1 MKQYNKIQIYFMSGT
16 GNALTACLWIR
27 EYAEKQDIETSIV
40 HIDRFDKNTVLE
52 AENTTLTGFAY
63 PAHGFSL
70 PWYMLKFIVGFP
82 RGRNKDFFLLNTR
95 AGMKM
100 SRLFLPGLSGLAMWL
115 PLFILTLKGYK
126 IKGLLPLD
134 MPSNWISIH
143 PGIRRKIVDSIIGRC
158 KRITVNFT
166 KNICTGK
173 KAFRPMLWI
182 ELPFDIAV
190 APISLGYFLI
200 GRFFLA
206 KTFIASYQCN
216 NCGICIEYCPVG
228 AIKMHLGRP
237 FWTFNCES
245 CMRCMNNCPKKA
257 IQTSHLFAFMMIWT
271 VSLFPLT
278 DMLMEYILKNSAPWV
293 HIFSGLIDLTIV
305 SAFNIPL
312 LFITY
317 WLLHILLLIKPVN
330 MLFTY
335 TSLTRWWRRY
345 KVPGLNVKDYHDI
358 K

>member
-1 MKQYNKIQIYFMSGT
+1 MSGT
-16 GNALTACLWIR
+16 GNALKACRWIK
-27 EYAEKQDIETSIV
+27 EYAERQGTETTII
-40 HIDRFDKNTVLE
+40 HIDRFDQNTVI
-52 AENTTLTGFAY
+52 ATDKNTLTGFAY

-70 PWYMLKFIVGFP
+70 PWNMLKFIVRFP
-82 RGRNKDFFLLNTR
+82 GGRKKDIFLLNTR

-100 SRLFLPGLSGLAMWL
+100 ACLFLPGLSGIAMWL
-115 PLFILTLKGYK
+115 PLLILVLKGYK
-126 IKGLLPLD
+126 IRGMLPLD
-134 MPSNWISIH
+134 MPSNWISLH
-143 PGIRRKIVDSIIGRC
+143 PGIRRKVVDSIINRC
-158 KRITVNFT
+158 HRITANFAG
-166 KNICTGK
+166 KMLSGK
-173 KAFRPMLWI
+173 KAFRPMLWY
-182 ELPFDIAV
+182 ELFFDIAV
-190 APISLGYFLI
+190 TPISLGYFLI

-228 AIKMHLGRP
+228 AIKMRLGRP
-237 FWTFNCES
+237 FWTFDCES
-245 CMRCMNNCPKKA
+245 CMRCINNCPKKA
-257 IQTSHLFAFMMIWT
+257 IQTSHLFAFMMIWI

-293 HIFSGLIDLTIV
+293 HFFSVLIDLTIV

-312 LFITY
+312 IFFTY

-335 TSLTRWWRRY
+335 TSFTRWWRHY
-345 KVPGLNVKDYHDI
+345 KVPGLNVKEYRDI